1 MDKLTDPNPYEILQI
16 TPDADRQT
24 IKRALA
30 ERQRESKSQIERQ
43 QALKARNLLS
53 SEESRLLVDALIPN
67 FADGVSETELI
78 AELGLTSIDET
89 DWFSLLDE
97 RQILQQDFRAYL
109 EVIIRHTLG
118 EIPPPAHDLQLTS
131 DFDGL
136 DEFLAAWLK

>member
-16 TPDADRQT
+16 PTDSNRQA

-30 ERQRESKSQIERQ
+30 ERQRESKSQGDRQ

-53 SEESRLLVDALIPN
+53 SRETRLLVDALTPDFI
-67 FADGVSETELI
+67 DGVSETELI
-78 AELGLTSIDET
+78 AELELIPDEEI

-97 RQILQQDFRAYL
+97 RQIVQQNLCAYL
-109 EVIIRHTLG
+109 EVIVKHTLG
-118 EIPPPAHDLQLTS
+118 EIPPPEHDLQLMS

-136 DEFLAAWLK
+136 DEFLVAWLK